1 MEPWAPSSSATGVQP
16 PAVPPAVP
24 PGVVAVTP
32 TPESQTIDL
41 RGLTAPEPMSQLS
54 RVASTSPV
62 GVSVTVLADD
72 PAFLTDVMTWAL
84 ATKVEVLSINRQG
97 QTTVAS
103 LRFAANSD
111 ATTAQASNVVLAAV
125 PANQQTR
132 STDAG
137 GAELAVCGTHSALS
151 GATHEEQNIA
161 PRENLCSIL
170 IIKNDFESLMAA
182 LMVATTSAA
191 QGMEVNVFFSFWG
204 VNLLRGERPRRDVAK
219 QKVSVLQKMMQWMMP
234 RGPQRQKMSKM
245 HMGGMGKG
253 MMQYFMKKNNV
264 LTLEELMAVAVEQN
278 VQFTICSMSMGI
290 MGIQKRD
297 IVDFPNVQFAGV
309 TSFVETSR
317 RASMSLVF

>member
-1 MEPWAPSSSATGVQP
+1 
-16 PAVPPAVP
+16 
-24 PGVVAVTP
+24 
-32 TPESQTIDL
+32 
-41 RGLTAPEPMSQLS
+41 EPMSQLS

-245 HMGGMGKG
+245 HM
-253 MMQYFMKKNNV
+253 
-264 LTLEELMAVAVEQN
+264 
-278 VQFTICSMSMGI
+278 
-290 MGIQKRD
+290 
-297 IVDFPNVQFAGV
+297 
-309 TSFVETSR
+309 
-317 RASMSLVF
+317 